1 MIQVNA
7 MGDACPIPV
16 VKTLNAMKELKGAG
30 TVQTLVDN
38 EIAVQNLTRLAES
51 KGCSIETAK
60 LGGLN
65 GDADDRKGSP
75 GGHGPGQMGRHAGGG
90 NDNAEALLTGGDAE
104 LAGLHG
110 GTVSGVD
117 MHLIGDAEF
126 LQHIRRFLHNGQI
139 TVTAHDNRYF
149 FHLFYLP
156 ETFKKQS
163 VPSGLQTAVIYTKTT
178 TSNAQKKGICNSS
191 LFSCLESHNTSRH
204 SSILL
209 TRQGL
214 RYQTFHRLLSY

>member
-1 MIQVNA
+1 MSCQH
-7 MGDACPIPV
+7 ACQSGCHPCSCNDDSKSIFFSMRCKICSLCRSTMRRINMCFV
-16 VKTLNAMKELKGAG
+16 WNTILFE
-30 TVQTLVDN
+30 
-38 EIAVQNLTRLAES
+38 NLDTF
-51 KGCSIETAK
+51 
-60 LGGLN
+60 
-65 GDADDRKGSP
+65 
-75 GGHGPGQMGRHAGGG
+75 RHY
-90 NDNAEALLTGGDAE
+90 
-104 LAGLHG
+104 
-110 GTVSGVD
+110 
-117 MHLIGDAEF
+117 
-126 LQHIRRFLHNGQI
+126 RQI

-178 TSNAQKKGICNSS
+178 TSNAQKKGICTSS